1 MIIAQNEFFLI
12 THLELPKFI
21 FELSVANNIKD
32 PRFAV
37 DSNVDL
43 PYQLSIDY
51 NNLLCINSKG
61 NVPCAEGIDVSGISD
76 FNDLSKERQQFIERV
91 CKEFIVTMK
100 KILGPTQNPSS
111 VPSPR
116 PTTKPTSSPSTKPSS
131 TPSTLPTP
139 HPSMRPSLAPVIPT
153 PITVSPTSA
162 PSEKP
167 SVTKLDVAIPF
178 GFLNMY
184 SLTASD
190 IASNYMGTLG
200 IVNDVFS
207 QFSEEV
213 ESLLFTQTIGGRKLR
228 SEAGERKLSVEFDDS
243 WVTNLR
249 DVGKCI
255 FLFCIYYFLLLFPD
269 NCF

>member
-1 MIIAQNEFFLI
+1 MIIAQNESFLI

-21 FELSVANNIKD
+21 YQLSVANNIKD

-43 PYQLSIDY
+43 PYELVIDY
-51 NNLLCINSKG
+51 NNLVCINSKG
-61 NVPCAEGIDVSGISD
+61 NVPCAQGIDVSGVSD
-76 FNDLSKERQQFIERV
+76 FNGLSKERQQFIEGV

-100 KILGPTQNPSS
+100 KILGPTENPSS
-111 VPSPR
+111 A
-116 PTTKPTSSPSTKPSS
+116 PTSSPSTKPSS
-131 TPSTLPTP
+131 SPSTLPTP
-139 HPSMRPSLAPVIPT
+139 VTI
-153 PITVSPTSA
+153 SPTSA
-162 PSEKP
+162 PSENP
-167 SVTKLDVAIPF
+167 SVMKLDVAIPF

-190 IASNYMGTLG
+190 IASNSMGTLG

-213 ESLLFTQTIGGRKLR
+213 ESVLFTQTIGGRKLR

-249 DVGKCI
+249 DVGKCVFFFYFAFII
-255 FLFCIYYFLLLFPD
+255 FLLFFQG